1 MSKHPDADDPIAA
14 AWCEHRRRLLDI
26 AYRMLGT
33 LSDADD
39 AVQEAFLRLARD
51 GLDGIDDTLGWLIT
65 TTGRICL
72 DKLRADTTR
81 RRYIGPWLPEPYVDL
96 PAATVDPADQV
107 TLDDSV
113 RIAMLALL
121 ETLSPA
127 ERTVFVLHDV
137 FAMSFEQVADV
148 VGRTPAACRKLAS
161 RARRHMADNAEPR
174 FEVEPATARQVADR
188 FAAACSSGD
197 VAELLAVLDA
207 DVIGEFDSGGYLPN
221 APLEPLAGAPAVAAT
236 LAYAFGGAGATF
248 AVAPVNGVPGVV
260 VDFYG
265 QVMAVISLDTDGR
278 AVTAIRAIGNPS
290 KLRCVNLL

>member
-1 MSKHPDADDPIAA
+1 MSKHPDADDLIAI
-14 AWCEHRRRLLDI
+14 AWLEHRRRLLDI

-39 AVQEAFLRLARD
+39 AVQEAFLRLTRH
-51 GLDGIDDTLGWLIT
+51 GVDGIDDTLGWLIT

-96 PAATVDPADQV
+96 PAATVDPADRV
-107 TLDDSV
+107 TLDESV
-113 RIAMLALL
+113 QIAMLALL

-137 FAMSFEQVADV
+137 FAMSFDHVAEV
-148 VGRTPAACRKLAS
+148 VDRTPAACRQLAS
-161 RARRHMADNAEPR
+161 RARRHVAGRAEPR
-174 FEVEPATARQVADR
+174 FDVEPASAQQVADR

-207 DVIGEFDSGGYLPN
+207 DVIGEFDSGGYIPN
-221 APLEPLAGAPAVAAT
+221 APLVPLAGAPAVAAT
-236 LAYAFGGAGATF
+236 LAYAFGGAAPTF
-248 AVAPVNGVPGVV
+248 TVAPVNGRPGVV
-260 VDFYG
+260 VALHG
-265 QVMAVISLDTDGR
+265 QVMAVISLDTNGQ
-278 AVTAIRAIGNPS
+278 AVTAIRAIGNPN
-290 KLRCVNLL
+290 KLRHVNQA